1 MLWNAPWNPSGTTDR
16 FQQGAGQVDR
26 LWILDVEGRRLLIDA
41 TYVPGSTD
49 QDRAQLQ
56 QVVDSITS
64 HQHAR
69 TNMQSLGVS
78 FAVPSDSTGRRQPV
92 ANC

>member
-41 TYVPGSTD
+41 TYVPGSTNHPLVA
-49 QDRAQLQ
+49 RATTRYPHRVSRPETPRPFGTGCPESQLLR
-56 QVVDSITS
+56 S
-64 HQHAR
+64 
-69 TNMQSLGVS
+69 
-78 FAVPSDSTGRRQPV
+78 
-92 ANC
+92 